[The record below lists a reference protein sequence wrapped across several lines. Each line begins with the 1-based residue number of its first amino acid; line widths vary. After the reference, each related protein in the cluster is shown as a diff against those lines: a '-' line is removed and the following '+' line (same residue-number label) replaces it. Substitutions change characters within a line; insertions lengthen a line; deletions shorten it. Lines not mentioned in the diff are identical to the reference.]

1 VRPSFK
7 EHIMAFTN
15 SASTPKETFLNGYRW
30 TGNDKKDNAI
40 KWAQETETA
49 VLVNQTDI
57 AAIETPVATA
67 AGRGPSPLIWS
78 DVNWNDLS
86 TNPESGSVYYD
97 DYMGNSVIPAST
109 TAVDGGWTV
118 TRATAGTMGSIIG
131 DGGILNLTAAATADQ
146 GMNAQ
151 LLNCCVVPTA
161 GRTIHFEA
169 RVKISD
175 IDNQIFIGMA
185 STQTAIIA
193 SGVLDETTMSAV
205 GFFTDE
211 PSATTKYGTIVSKA
225 GTNDTT
231 EDIAVGFVADTYA
244 KIGFVMD
251 GVTSVAFYYNGVLV
265 ETGSTANTMPAVALG
280 LSLVCQNEDGSNVN
294 TLDVDWVRVAQ
305 VL

>member
-1 VRPSFK
+1 
-7 EHIMAFTN
+7 MAFTN
-15 SASTPKETFLNGYRW
+15 SADTPRETFHNGYQWSLHPAR
-30 TGNDKKDNAI
+30 DNAT
-40 KWAQETETA
+40 KWAQEAE
-49 VLVNQTDI
+49 D
-57 AAIETPVATA
+57 AIDALQADSRVGTA

-78 DVNWNDLS
+78 GVDWADIA

-97 DYMGNSVIPAST
+97 DFMGNSIIPAST

-131 DGGILNLTAAATADQ
+131 DGGVLNLTAAATADQ

-161 GRTIHFEA
+161 GRTIYFEA
-169 RVKISD
+169 RVKISE
-175 IDNQIFIGMA
+175 IDNQIFVGMA

-231 EDIAVGFVADTYA
+231 EDIAVGFVAATYA
-244 KIGFVMD
+244 KVGFVMD

>member
-1 VRPSFK
+1 
-7 EHIMAFTN
+7 MTFTN
-15 SASTPKETFLNGYRW
+15 SASDERNTFLNGYPW
-30 TGNDKKDNAI
+30 TGNDAKDNAI
-40 KWAQETETA
+40 KWAQEAETA
-49 VLVNQTDI
+49 IDDLQSDVR
-57 AAIETPVATA
+57 EGTA
-67 AGRGPSPLIWS
+67 VGRGPSPLIWGGVDWA
-78 DVNWNDLS
+78 DVS

-97 DYMGNSVIPAST
+97 DYMGNSVIPGST

-131 DGGILNLTAAATADQ
+131 DGGVLNLTAAATADQ

-151 LLNCCVVPTA
+151 LLNCCVTPTA
-161 GRTIHFEA
+161 GRTIYFEA
-169 RVKISD
+169 RVKVSH

-211 PSATTKYGTIVSKA
+211 PSATTKYGSIVSKA

-231 EDIAVGFVADTYA
+231 EDIAVGFVAATYA
-244 KIGFVMD
+244 KVGFVMD
-251 GVTSVAFYYNGVLV
+251 GVTSVAFYYNGALV

-280 LSLVCQNEDGSNVN
+280 LSLVCQNEDGSNIN